1 MLMLIII
8 FDEDDSDSIIL
19 IRLFAWHIKFEK
31 RKKVKRKVSEELTPV
46 AWHPK
51 RWWNFYMSEDEE
63 K

>member
-31 RKKVKRKVSEELTPV
+31 RKEVKRKVSEELTPV

-51 RWWNFYMSEDEE
+51 RWWNFCMSEDEE